1 MRIGQRA
8 TSRHTRG
15 HAPPARSS
23 ALVTSARRP
32 AAPAPPDA
40 QRSVQIVESARD
52 AIISTDRAGKIA
64 SWNRGAE
71 EFYGYLAEE
80 ALDQPIS
87 LIIPESIKGGE
98 WWLLRRVLTGE
109 RVDGYETSRVRHD
122 GTTLHVSLTLF
133 ALHGAAGEI
142 TGAAS
147 ITRDISA
154 RVAAEEDLRASEG
167 RYRQILESA
176 TEGIWRTD
184 AELITDYV
192 NKSMAEMLGYAIEEM
207 LGRPLSDFLDEDA
220 LHAATDGHAR
230 VGTNRR
236 ECSLLRKD
244 GSELRALMS
253 VNALFGEDGRPRG
266 NLAMV
271 TDLSRQRRAEADQR
285 QTETFLAGLTASMEE
300 GLLTLD
306 AGGRIVT
313 ANESA
318 ERLLGYQQRELV
330 GRELCACLGCRDR
343 EVRCCPTGC
352 CRLAAINA
360 STVPVR
366 LEDELFLCKDGSEL
380 PVGLSVAPLG
390 GDERPTGHVVVF
402 RDISEQKAA
411 SELARR
417 ELEEI
422 AWIGRLRDALDENRL
437 VLAAQPIASLA
448 SGDVH
453 RYELL
458 VRLRDR
464 SGLLIM
470 PGSFLPAA
478 ERFGLI
484 RELDRWVVGQ
494 AARLVAHGHSLNV
507 NLSGHSLADPNL
519 GTMIEKTLL
528 EEGAAPELLTFE
540 ITETALTEHPKLAG
554 RFAEQMAAL
563 GCQFALDDFG
573 TGYGAFTYLKL
584 MPIGY
589 LKIDREFVHDLA
601 RSSASR
607 HVVEAMVSLAH
618 GFGQQTIAEGV
629 EDEPTVE
636 ALRELGVDHVQGY
649 YIGPPGPV
657 GRVIGE
663 YL

>member
-1 MRIGQRA
+1 
-8 TSRHTRG
+8 
-15 HAPPARSS
+15 
-23 ALVTSARRP
+23 
-32 AAPAPPDA
+32 
-40 QRSVQIVESARD
+40 VQIVESARD
-52 AIISTDRAGKIA
+52 AIISTDPAGRIA

-71 EFYGYLAEE
+71 ELFGYLAEE
-80 ALDQPIS
+80 ALDQAIS
-87 LIIPESIKGGE
+87 LIIPESIKGEE

-109 RVDGYETSRVRHD
+109 RVDGYETSRLRRD
-122 GTTLHVSLTLF
+122 GSTLHVSLTLF

-147 ITRDISA
+147 ITRDISV
-154 RVAAEEDLRASEG
+154 RVTAEEELHASEG

-176 TEGIWRTD
+176 NEGVWRTD
-184 AELITDYV
+184 ADLVTDYI
-192 NKSMAEMLGYAIEEM
+192 NESMAEMLGYTIEEM
-207 LGRPLSDFLDEDA
+207 LGRPLSEFLDQEA
-220 LHAATDGHAR
+220 LHAAAASTNGRGREATD
-230 VGTNRR
+230 RR

-244 GSELRALMS
+244 GSELRALLS
-253 VNALFGEDGRPRG
+253 VTALFGEDGRLSG

-271 TDLSRQRRAEADQR
+271 TDLSDQRRAEADQR

-306 AGGRIVT
+306 ADGGIAT

-318 ERLLGYQQRELV
+318 EQLLGYQQSELV
-330 GRELCACLGCRDR
+330 GRALCDCLGCRDR
-343 EVRCCPTGC
+343 EVRSCPTGG

-360 STVPVR
+360 STVPMR
-366 LEDELFLCKDGSEL
+366 LEDERFLCKDGSEL

-390 GDERPTGHVVVF
+390 GGEHPTGHVVVF

-411 SELARR
+411 SERARR

-437 VLAAQPIASLA
+437 VLAAQPIASL
-448 SGDVH
+448 STGEIH

-470 PGSFLPAA
+470 PGKFLPAA

-507 NLSGHSLADPNL
+507 NLSGHSLADPEL
-519 GTMIEKTLL
+519 GTLIQKTLL

-540 ITETALTEHPKLAG
+540 ITETALTEHPKLAR

-563 GCQFALDDFG
+563 GCKFALDDFG

-601 RSSASR
+601 RNSASR

-618 GFGQQTIAEGV
+618 GFGQETIAEGV
-629 EDEPTVE
+629 EDEPTV
-636 ALRELGVDHVQGY
+636 AVLRELGVDHVQGY

-663 YL
+663 HL